1 MDLDSA
7 TSRPYGGVPAESRRD
22 ERRERLIDAGIELF
36 GRDGY
41 RTATIESVCR
51 ESGLAKRYFYES
63 FDTKED
69 LLSAVY
75 DHLRV
80 DLRDRVAAGALTG
93 SDGMSALLGAFDGL
107 LSWVEDN
114 PRGARVHLFEVLGV
128 SPRIDAGYRGATQE
142 FAGLLVD
149 ALMSAGTLT
158 EGQST
163 VLGLTVVGAGLQLAQ
178 NWVLSDLQPPR
189 EDLVEDARGVLT
201 TLVAAATGG

>member
-1 MDLDSA
+1 MDLESA
-7 TSRPYGGVPAESRRD
+7 TSRPYGGVPAEARRE
-22 ERRERLIDAGIELF
+22 ERRERLIEAGTELF

-63 FDTKED
+63 FGSKED

-80 DLRDRVAAGALTG
+80 DLRDRVAVGALSGTE
-93 SDGMSALLGAFDGL
+93 GMTAVLGAFDGL

-128 SPRIDAGYRGATQE
+128 SPRIDADYRGATQE
-142 FAGLLVD
+142 FAELLVG
-149 ALMSAGTLT
+149 ALVESDTFTA
-158 EGQST
+158 GQSK
-163 VLGLTVVGAGLQLAQ
+163 VLGLTLVGAGLQLAQ
-178 NWVLSDLQPPR
+178 NWVLNDLEPSR
-189 EDLVEDARGVLT
+189 AALVEDARGVLT
-201 TLVAAATGG
+201 TLAAAATGG

>member
-1 MDLDSA
+1 MDLDPA
-7 TSRPYGGVPAESRRD
+7 TSRPYGGVPAEARRE
-22 ERRERLIDAGIELF
+22 ERRERLVEAGIELF

-63 FDTKED
+63 FATKED

-80 DLRDRVAAGALTG
+80 DLLDRVAGGARSGTDGLT
-93 SDGMSALLGAFDGL
+93 AVLRAFDGL

-128 SPRIDAGYRGATQE
+128 SPRIDADYRGATQE
-142 FAGLLVD
+142 FAELLVD
-149 ALMSAGTLT
+149 TLIGSDT
-158 EGQST
+158 FTAGQSK

-178 NWVLSDLQPPR
+178 NWVLNDLQPPR
-189 EDLVEDARGVLT
+189 RALVEDARGVLT
-201 TLVAAATGG
+201 TLASAAGG

>member
-7 TSRPYGGVPAESRRD
+7 TSRPYGGVSAEARRE
-22 ERRERLIDAGIELF
+22 ERRERLIEAGVELF

-41 RTATIESVCR
+41 RSSTIEAVCR

-63 FDTKED
+63 FGTKED

-80 DLRDRVAAGALTG
+80 DLRGRVAEGALSG
-93 SDGMSALLGAFDGL
+93 SGLDAVLGAFDGL

-128 SPRIDAGYRGATQE
+128 SPRIDAEYRGATQE
-142 FAGLLVD
+142 FAELLVD
-149 ALMSAGTLT
+149 ALIGSDVLSP
-158 EGQST
+158 GQAK

-178 NWVLSDLQPPR
+178 NWVLNDLEPPRSDL
-189 EDLVEDARGVLT
+189 VADARGLLT
-201 TLVAAATGG
+201 TLAAAGG